1 MKTINCYWELA
12 NLDCRVAEVSI
23 ETGDSFSEEILFD
36 LEKNYDYIVL
46 KFAVADYNHYLW
58 ATKHQYAFIETQLSL
73 QKRMKDWHLSP
84 ADSRLLKNFSIMDV
98 NDLSGLNKVLD
109 KIDENMFT
117 TDRIYLDPVFGPKY
131 STRRYKNWIRSA
143 FERGASLQK
152 FLFRN
157 KEIGFGIARIEDN
170 VMYGILG
177 GLYSGMGLG
186 IIAPTYPL
194 LYEKK
199 DFEWFRPKISMNNTP
214 VLRLYN
220 HFNFEITNVEY
231 VFVKH
236 ISHI

>member
-1 MKTINCYWELA
+1 MKIIDCFWEQA
-12 NLDCRVAEVSI
+12 NLDCRVAEVSVTPND
-23 ETGDSFSEEILFD
+23 ELSEGTLLD

-46 KFAVADYNHYLW
+46 KFAVADYSHYLW
-58 ATKHQYAFIETQLSL
+58 ATKHQFAFIETQLTL
-73 QKRMKDWHLSP
+73 QKRMKDWCLSP
-84 ADSRLLKNFSIMDV
+84 SDSRLLKNFSIVDV
-98 NDLSGLNKVLD
+98 IDPSGLNDILD

-117 TDRIYLDPVFGPKY
+117 TDRIYLDPAFGPQF
-131 STRRYKNWIRSA
+131 SARRYKNWIRSA
-143 FERGASLQK
+143 FEKGASLQR
-152 FLFRN
+152 FLYRD

-194 LYEKK
+194 LYAKK
-199 DFEWFRPKISMNNTP
+199 DFEWFIPKISMNNTP

-220 HFNFEITNVEY
+220 HFNFEIINVEY

-236 ISHI
+236 VQR

>member
-1 MKTINCYWELA
+1 MKIVDCFWEKT
-12 NLDCRVAEVSI
+12 NLDCRVAEVSA
-23 ETGDSFSEEILFD
+23 TPDDDFSEETLSD

-46 KFAVADYNHYLW
+46 KFAVADYKHYLL
-58 ATKHQYAFIETQLSL
+58 AAKHQYAFIETQLTL
-73 QKRMKDWHLSP
+73 QKRMKDWCLSP
-84 ADSRLLKNFSIMDV
+84 SDSRLLKDFSIEDV
-98 NDLSGLNKVLD
+98 SDNSKLLEILD
-109 KIDENMFT
+109 KIDGNMFT
-117 TDRIYLDPVFGPKY
+117 TDRIYLDPEFGPKY
-131 STRRYKNWIRSA
+131 STQRYKNWIKSA
-143 FERGASLQK
+143 FEKGASLQK
-152 FLFRN
+152 FLYRN

-194 LYEKK
+194 LYQKK

-220 HFNFEITNVEY
+220 HFKFEIINTEY

-236 ISHI
+236 IKHK